1 MKMKVVLAY
10 SGGLD
15 TSVAI
20 PWLKE
25 NYDCEVIAMLADVGQ
40 GEDLEALAE
49 KALATGASQAFVED
63 LRLEF
68 VRDYVFHALRA
79 GARYEDKYLMG
90 TSLARPIIAK
100 RQVEIAEREG
110 ATAVAHG
117 CTGKGNDQVRFELT
131 YLALAPQLKVIAP
144 WREWHIRSRE
154 DALEYCLE
162 RGIPVTQTK
171 EKLYSRDAN
180 LMHMSHEGGILEDP
194 WATPP
199 ADMYLLTKNPVDA
212 PATPETVE
220 IGFHRGFPES
230 VNGHALDPVRLLEAL
245 NEIGARH
252 GVGRVDLVE
261 NRLVGMK
268 SRGVYETPGM
278 TILHEAHQAIENMCL
293 DRETSHFKAT
303 VALRYSEL
311 VYNGQWFTPLREA
324 IDAFVDS
331 TQETVTGRVR
341 LELYKGSVRVTGR
354 QSPFSLYR
362 EDFATFS
369 EDDVYSQADAGGF
382 IRLFGLPQKI
392 RHLASKSSPQLS
404 PPLKR
409 WAEKLKN
416 GGGSS
421 SSGSTASTAGPTPL
435 VAARSASSSGNGDE

>member
-1 MKMKVVLAY
+1 
-10 SGGLD
+10 
-15 TSVAI
+15 
-20 PWLKE
+20 
-25 NYDCEVIAMLADVGQ
+25 VGQ
-40 GEDLEALAE
+40 GEDLQALAQ
-49 KALATGASQAFVED
+49 KALATGASLAFVED

-90 TSLARPIIAK
+90 TSLARPVIAR

-131 YLALAPQLKVIAP
+131 YLALAPHLKVIAP

-154 DALEYCLE
+154 DALEYAAE

-180 LMHMSHEGGILEDP
+180 LVHLSHEGGILEDP

-199 ADMYLLTKNPVDA
+199 ADMYLMTQSPVDA
-212 PATPETVE
+212 PSTPETVE
-220 IGFHRGFPES
+220 VGFHRGFPES
-230 VNGHALDPVRLLEAL
+230 VNGHALDPVRLLEKL

-268 SRGVYETPGM
+268 SRGVYETPGA
-278 TILHEAHQAIENMCL
+278 TILHEAHQAVESMCL

-324 IDAFVDS
+324 IDAFVNS

-416 GGGSS
+416 GVGSSGSVGSARSSTRPTPVIAATSS
-421 SSGSTASTAGPTPL
+421 SSTASG
-435 VAARSASSSGNGDE
+435 SDE

>member
-1 MKMKVVLAY
+1 MNTTKVVLAY

-25 NYDCEVIAMLADVGQ
+25 NYDCDVIAMLADVGQ
-40 GEDLEALAE
+40 GEDLEALAA
-49 KALATGASQAFVED
+49 KALATGASRALIED
-63 LRLEF
+63 LRVEF

-79 GARYEDKYLMG
+79 GARYEDKYLLG
-90 TSLARPIIAK
+90 TSLARPVIAR
-100 RQVEIAEREG
+100 RQVEVAEREG
-110 ATAVAHG
+110 AQAVAHG

-131 YLALAPQLKVIAP
+131 YLSLAPHLKVIAP

-154 DALEYCLE
+154 DALDYAAE
-162 RGIPVTQTK
+162 RGIPVSQTK

-180 LMHMSHEGGILEDP
+180 LMHLSHEGGILEDP
-194 WATPP
+194 WAAPP
-199 ADMYLLTKNPVDA
+199 ADMYLMTQNPVDA
-212 PATPETVE
+212 PSTPETVE
-220 IGFHRGFPES
+220 IGFHRGFSES
-230 VNGHALDPVRLLEAL
+230 VNGHALEPVALLEKL
-245 NEIGARH
+245 NEIGSRH

-268 SRGVYETPGM
+268 SRGVYETPGAS
-278 TILHEAHQAIENMCL
+278 ILQEAHQAIETMCL
-293 DRETSHFKAT
+293 DRETSHFKAG

-324 IDAFVDS
+324 LDAFVDA

-341 LELYKGSVRVTGR
+341 LELYKGSIRVTGR

-362 EDFATFS
+362 EEFATFG

-382 IRLFGLPQKI
+382 IRLFGLPQRI
-392 RHLASKSSPQLS
+392 RHLATKSSPQLS
-404 PPLKR
+404 PPLRR
-409 WAEKLKN
+409 WAEKLKSA
-416 GGGSS
+416 GASPGSGSKPTPVIAAPPSS
-421 SSGSTASTAGPTPL
+421 SAGAGS
-435 VAARSASSSGNGDE
+435 NK